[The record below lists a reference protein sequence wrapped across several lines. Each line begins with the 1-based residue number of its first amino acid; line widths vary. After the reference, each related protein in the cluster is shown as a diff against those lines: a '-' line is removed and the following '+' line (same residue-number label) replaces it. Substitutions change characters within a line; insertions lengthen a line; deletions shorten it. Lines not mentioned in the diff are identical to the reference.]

1 LRVVILIDG
10 DDDDVFDDCIV
21 CDPNADAVFVLDI
34 IDDLLINGELLE
46 VLDIDADAVVV
57 LVLCPDTVTP
67 DVLDGDLED
76 AIVGDINADD
86 VDDLLLVGVFV
97 VVWVDVVVLV
107 DVVDKDIIFVGL
119 ILLDAVV
126 VLVEVLDVVDDI
138 DGITY
143 DKSNFLPID
152 KLWLLIKL
160 NDNKKNK
167 IFNIPNS

>member
-97 VVWVDVVVLV
+97 VV
-107 DVVDKDIIFVGL
+107 
-119 ILLDAVV
+119 
-126 VLVEVLDVVDDI
+126 
-138 DGITY
+138 
-143 DKSNFLPID
+143 
-152 KLWLLIKL
+152 
-160 NDNKKNK
+160 
-167 IFNIPNS
+167 